1 MDTSSDELVVTV
13 HILDAINFHRVKNT
27 PIVISAS
34 LDKNVL
40 ETASRT
46 PGIAST
52 NFEQSLVWE
61 TDRQSVK
68 RMKTENI
75 PIKIECF
82 AVEGVQRTAQ
92 ALIGHLLLPLRSVP
106 LLPSSKAAT
115 VRPRWYRLIGL
126 NSPEW
131 KNQKPEVQ
139 LLAVITDK
147 GYLSLG
153 KKKVESDSERELD
166 RSLVIFNN
174 PEPAR
179 LNSKDDLPILLLEER
194 GLLQVGDFET
204 ERDLFLVKIVLKYA
218 KQLQGLIPDGIPA
231 DFRIRYELLGDSYP
245 CTLEKKPN
253 DRFFIQEKIVINFR
267 TSLQSLKRYF
277 DEVFLIRLEILNGDQ
292 VVGILNLS
300 FGDLIKDESLDEF
313 LSRKQ
318 EASAALEVEKYYLI
332 ESQLDLSI
340 KEKLTDE
347 HFAAIK
353 CKFTLKYLSTDY
365 QQEST
370 KAKEH
375 VTQEKDSRQEVAES
389 QPSIQSINLHKPL
402 EPPPA
407 EPPEKIDIQ
416 SILQCE
422 DRDMRDVPRTFS
434 YNLLLQSIRFN
445 ARPSSG
451 LWQLSL
457 FHPKADTPLTKITM
471 ELATIASDTLE
482 FPNLQLS
489 LYFSTL
495 PDHVLETIT
504 AERSKLSLHAPHG
517 LAGYARLDNQSLVV
531 GTKERRSGVVILE
544 NQNGESI
551 GMATVFCFLDE
562 VGVNYN
568 SRDPDHDPP
577 EVATLSFRG
586 RLDDQLSYKMLEE
599 QKQWMLT
606 QRELF
611 LAELKRK
618 EAAHLT
624 RLSSEWRKKR
634 CKENEAIARK
644 MEHASA
650 LTAALEETKKNI
662 RVQSVQQSCQSETLE
677 EVKTKLELQYQQQLT
692 EIRDKTTRL
701 ETDLKH
707 RSKLQDLRCNELEER
722 NDALTD
728 ENQQL
733 KQQNARLTQEL
744 DNAKKSIQDSQN
756 QRTAIESHLQEAEK
770 SKLFY
775 KQQWAKM
782 IREVHKMKLD
792 NEEQLG
798 ELLRGRE
805 RKKKGHSS
813 SGDATAG
820 CCYRST
826 VEAGEQQEL
835 DRIRSMIFDEPG
847 CCSRSDRF

>member
-1 MDTSSDELVVTV
+1 MILVIVRP
-13 HILDAINFHRVKNT
+13 INFHRVKNT

-82 AVEGVQRTAQ
+82 AVDGVQRTAQ

-131 KNQKPEVQ
+131 KSQKPEVQ

-147 GYLSLG
+147 GYLGLG
-153 KKKVESDSERELD
+153 KKAESDSERELD
-166 RSLVIFNN
+166 RSLVIFTN

-218 KQLQGLIPDGIPA
+218 TQLQG
-231 DFRIRYELLGDSYP
+231 F
-245 CTLEKKPN
+245 
-253 DRFFIQEKIVINFR
+253 
-267 TSLQSLKRYF
+267 
-277 DEVFLIRLEILNGDQ
+277 
-292 VVGILNLS
+292 LNLS
-300 FGDLIKDESLDEF
+300 FGDLIKDGSLDEF
-313 LSRKQ
+313 QRRQQ
-318 EASAALEVEKYYLI
+318 EASAALEFEKYYPI
-332 ESQLDLSI
+332 ESQLDPSI
-340 KEKLTDE
+340 KEKLTEE

-365 QQEST
+365 QQEFT
-370 KAKEH
+370 KAKEQ
-375 VTQEKDSRQEVAES
+375 VTEEKDSHQEVAKS
-389 QPSIQSINLHKPL
+389 QPSVQSINLHKPL
-402 EPPPA
+402 EPPPV

-471 ELATIASDTLE
+471 ELATIESDTLE

-568 SRDPDHDPP
+568 SRDPDLDPP
-577 EVATLSFRG
+577 EMATLSSRG

-624 RLSSEWRKKR
+624 RLSSEWRKKHS
-634 CKENEAIARK
+634 KENEAIARK
-644 MEHASA
+644 LEHASA
-650 LTAALEETKKNI
+650 LTAALEETKKNLG
-662 RVQSVQQSCQSETLE
+662 VQNIQQSCQSESLE
-677 EVKTKLELQYQQQLT
+677 EIKTKLELQYQQQLT

-707 RSKLQDLRCNELEER
+707 RSKLQDLRCSELEER
-722 NDALTD
+722 NDALTH

-733 KQQNARLTQEL
+733 IQLNARLTQEL
-744 DNAKKSIQDSQN
+744 ESAKKSIQDSQN
-756 QRTAIESHLQEAEK
+756 QRTTIEGHLQEAEK

-792 NEEQLG
+792 NEDQLG

-813 SGDATAG
+813 VDATAS

-826 VEAGEQQEL
+826 VEGGEQQEL
-835 DRIRSMIFDEPG
+835 DKIRSMIFDEPG
-847 CCSRSDRF
+847 CCSRIDRF

>member
-1 MDTSSDELVVTV
+1 MDNSSDELVVTV

-75 PIKIECF
+75 PIKIECY

-126 NSPEW
+126 NSMEW
-131 KNQKPEVQ
+131 KSQKPEVQ

-166 RSLVIFNN
+166 RSLVIFTN

-179 LNSKDDLPILLLEER
+179 LNSKDDLPIQLLEER

-218 KQLQGLIPDGIPA
+218 KQLKGLIPDGIPA

-267 TSLQSLKRYF
+267 TSLHSLKRYF

-292 VVGILNLS
+292 VVGLLNLS
-300 FGDLIKDESLDEF
+300 FGDLIKDGSLDEF

-318 EASAALEVEKYYLI
+318 EASAALEVEKYYPI
-332 ESQLDLSI
+332 ESQLDSSI

-375 VTQEKDSRQEVAES
+375 VTHEEDSRLEVPQS
-389 QPSIQSINLHKPL
+389 HPSVQSINLHKPL
-402 EPPPA
+402 EPPPM

-471 ELATIASDTLE
+471 ELTTIESDTLE

-577 EVATLSFRG
+577 EVATLSSRG

-599 QKQWMLT
+599 QKQWMIT

-644 MEHASA
+644 LEHASA

-662 RVQSVQQSCQSETLE
+662 RVQGVQQSCQSETLE

-722 NDALTD
+722 NDALTQ

-744 DNAKKSIQDSQN
+744 ESAMKSIQDSKN

-782 IREVHKMKLD
+782 IREMHKMKLD

>member
-1 MDTSSDELVVTV
+1 MDNSSDELVVTV

-82 AVEGVQRTAQ
+82 AVEGAQRTAQ

-131 KNQKPEVQ
+131 KSQKPEVQ

-153 KKKVESDSERELD
+153 KKKVESDSELD
-166 RSLVIFNN
+166 RSLVIFTN

-277 DEVFLIRLEILNGDQ
+277 DEVFLIRLEILNGEQ
-292 VVGILNLS
+292 VVGLLNLS
-300 FGDLIKDESLDEF
+300 FGDLIKDGSLDEF
-313 LSRKQ
+313 LRRQQ
-318 EASAALEVEKYYLI
+318 ESTAALEVEKYYPI
-332 ESQLDLSI
+332 EPQLDPSI
-340 KEKLTDE
+340 KEKLTEE
-347 HFAAIK
+347 HCAVIK

-402 EPPPA
+402 EPPPV
-407 EPPEKIDIQ
+407 EPPKKIDIQ

-451 LWQLSL
+451 IWQLSL

-471 ELATIASDTLE
+471 ELTTIESDTLE

-577 EVATLSFRG
+577 EVATLSSRG
-586 RLDDQLSYKMLEE
+586 RLHDQLSYKMLEE

-624 RLSSEWRKKR
+624 RLSSEWKKKR

-644 MEHASA
+644 LEHASA

-662 RVQSVQQSCQSETLE
+662 HVRSVQQSCQSESLE

-744 DNAKKSIQDSQN
+744 ESAKKSIQDSQN
-756 QRTAIESHLQEAEK
+756 QRTAIESRIEEAEK

-813 SGDATAG
+813 SVDATAG
-820 CCYRST
+820 CCFRST
-826 VEAGEQQEL
+826 VEAGEQQKL

-847 CCSRSDRF
+847 CCLRSDRF

>member
-1 MDTSSDELVVTV
+1 MDNLSDELVVTV

-82 AVEGVQRTAQ
+82 AVEGAQRTAQ

-126 NSPEW
+126 SSPEW
-131 KNQKPEVQ
+131 KSQKPEVQ

-153 KKKVESDSERELD
+153 KKKAESDSERELD
-166 RSLVIFNN
+166 RSLVIFTN

-179 LNSKDDLPILLLEER
+179 LNSKDDLPIQLLEER

-292 VVGILNLS
+292 VVGLLNLS
-300 FGDLIKDESLDEF
+300 FGDLIKDGSLDEF
-313 LSRKQ
+313 LRRQQ
-318 EASAALEVEKYYLI
+318 ESTAALEVEKYYPI
-332 ESQLDLSI
+332 EPQLDPFI
-340 KEKLTDE
+340 KEKLTEE

-375 VTQEKDSRQEVAES
+375 
-389 QPSIQSINLHKPL
+389 
-402 EPPPA
+402 
-407 EPPEKIDIQ
+407 
-416 SILQCE
+416 CE

-471 ELATIASDTLE
+471 ELTTIESDTLE

-551 GMATVFCFLDE
+551 GMATVFLL
-562 VGVNYN
+562 
-568 SRDPDHDPP
+568 SR
-577 EVATLSFRG
+577 
-586 RLDDQLSYKMLEE
+586 
-599 QKQWMLT
+599 
-606 QRELF
+606 
-611 LAELKRK
+611 
-618 EAAHLT
+618 
-624 RLSSEWRKKR
+624 
-634 CKENEAIARK
+634 
-644 MEHASA
+644 
-650 LTAALEETKKNI
+650 
-662 RVQSVQQSCQSETLE
+662 
-677 EVKTKLELQYQQQLT
+677 
-692 EIRDKTTRL
+692 
-701 ETDLKH
+701 
-707 RSKLQDLRCNELEER
+707 
-722 NDALTD
+722 
-728 ENQQL
+728 
-733 KQQNARLTQEL
+733 
-744 DNAKKSIQDSQN
+744 
-756 QRTAIESHLQEAEK
+756 
-770 SKLFY
+770 
-775 KQQWAKM
+775 
-782 IREVHKMKLD
+782 
-792 NEEQLG
+792 
-798 ELLRGRE
+798 
-805 RKKKGHSS
+805 
-813 SGDATAG
+813 
-820 CCYRST
+820 
-826 VEAGEQQEL
+826 
-835 DRIRSMIFDEPG
+835 
-847 CCSRSDRF
+847 